1 MNQIKKDKKITMNLD
16 VKTLENCNLKTIW
29 FSSERK
35 IDRKQ
40 NTKTTEKKTKEK
52 KKNTY
57 NMAVTRFFGKNKE
70 IFMPSQFVDTRFP
83 YFFLVLC
90 RGFAVKKTLCSKY
103 NPMVLIPETLWFF
116 LGFY

>member
-40 NTKTTEKKTKEK
+40 DTKTTKRKQK
-52 KKNTY
+52 KK
-57 NMAVTRFFGKNKE
+57 RK
-70 IFMPSQFVDTRFP
+70 IRIIW
-83 YFFLVLC
+83 
-90 RGFAVKKTLCSKY
+90 R
-103 NPMVLIPETLWFF
+103 
-116 LGFY
+116 